1 MNFTLSRAIDRF
13 GEWVA
18 DRKGSARSIT
28 LYVPLGIVYAA
39 KELRQARIEFVGRQY
54 PTSIGVNPDST
65 LTFSLA
71 KRNRT
76 AYAEDDGDARFER
89 LGDAAQTINSYAQL
103 RVGNSVGFSIRE
115 VELLDTESIY
125 LRVVAAGN
133 NVNTSV
139 WYHVDSLMVGM
150 DWWDGNNP
158 EALKMDKPNINF
170 ETIGPRR

>member
-76 AYAEDDGDARFER
+76 AYAEDDGDSRFER
-89 LGDAAQTINSYAQL
+89 LGEATEIVNSYTQL
-103 RVGNSVGFSIRE
+103 RVGNSVPFLIRE
-115 VELLDTESIY
+115 AELLDTESIY
-125 LRVVAAGN
+125 LRVVAAGL

-139 WYHVDSLMVGM
+139 WYHVDSIMVGM
-150 DWWDGNNP
+150 DWWDGTDVAAEKP
-158 EALKMDKPNINF
+158 DKPTIDF
-170 ETIGPRR
+170 ETIGARR

>member
-1 MNFTLSRAIDRF
+1 MNFTLSRAVDRF

-54 PTSIGVNPDST
+54 PTSIGIDQGSY
-65 LTFSLA
+65 LAFSIV
-71 KRNRT
+71 KRNQT
-76 AYAEDDGDARFER
+76 AYAEDSSDKWFDR
-89 LGDAAQTINSYAQL
+89 LGEAERTINSYAQL
-103 RVGNSVGFSIRE
+103 RVGNSFGFFIRE
-115 VELLDTESIY
+115 AELLDTESIY
-125 LRVVAAGN
+125 LQVVASGS

-139 WYHVDSLMVGM
+139 WYHIDSLMVGM